1 MSFASNFTV
10 TNGIGDDQFFHDG
23 RTVTPMIPAP
33 SPSPYDYGGTYGG
46 GWVGVHSYSTPKSG
60 ESLSRLSRTGLIIL
74 PILISVLF
82 LVMVGL
88 AVLLVYRVCCVPRAR
103 SRSMNPRHHSKTLAA
118 AASEDQTKTF
128 HNLRVSNGNEDAAGY
143 PASYASTF
151 AADGG
156 GISSGG
162 DFGAAS
168 SGGGCTSGDAAGGG
182 ACGI

>member
-10 TNGIGDDQFFHDG
+10 IDGIGDDHFFHDG
-23 RTVTPMIPAP
+23 RTVTPMIPTPA
-33 SPSPYDYGGTYGG
+33 PSPYDYGGTYGG
-46 GWVGVHSYSTPKSG
+46 GWVGRHPYATQTSSDSM
-60 ESLSRLSRTGLIIL
+60 SRLSRTGLIIL
-74 PILISVLF
+74 PILISVLS
-82 LVMVGL
+82 LAIVGL
-88 AVLLVYRVCCVPRAR
+88 AVLLVYNACCVKRAR
-103 SRSMNPRHHSKTLAA
+103 NRSVK
-118 AASEDQTKTF
+118 EQTKTF
-128 HNLRVSNGNEDAAGY
+128 HNLRVPNGNEDAAGY

-168 SGGGCTSGDAAGGG
+168 SGGGCTSGDSGGGG